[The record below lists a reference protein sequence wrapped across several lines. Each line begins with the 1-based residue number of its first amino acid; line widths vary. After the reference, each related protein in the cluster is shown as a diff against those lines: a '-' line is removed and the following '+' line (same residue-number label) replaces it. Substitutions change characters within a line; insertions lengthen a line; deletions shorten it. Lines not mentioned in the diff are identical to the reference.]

1 MVDVAIA
8 GGGPSGIATALEIK
22 RLAPELDVVILE
34 RNDAIGRK
42 LRATGN
48 GRCNIANT
56 GYESYAEVS
65 DFLARSGVAFRVYG
79 NGLVYPYSESAADV
93 TDQLEAELKAH
104 GIKIRTGYE
113 VKTAEALG
121 GACSTGGTEGAA
133 GTERAAGTEEAAG
146 FVINGK
152 LKCRYLVL
160 ALGGKAGPAFGCLG
174 DGYRLARSFGHSV
187 VTPVPILTPV
197 EIKEFGKS
205 GLSGI
210 RAKGSAILLKDGT
223 EVFRED
229 GEIQFTKFGLSGICI
244 FNMTRHMRY
253 DRGEGLSRFTI
264 MLDLDP
270 ECVIDEFISG
280 RLANAHEEV
289 CRLAAC
295 DLLRTVLR
303 PALAAE
309 VLNQAGVP
317 SDAPAAKLSDAD
329 IAAIVKAAHELE
341 FKPDNIRGWKDAQC
355 TMGGVSLDEIDEA
368 SSESKLAPG
377 LYITGELLDYDGP
390 CGGYNLCN
398 AWYTGMK
405 AGRSI
410 ADDALQN

>member
-65 DFLARSGVAFRVYG
+65 EFLARSGVAFRVYG

-93 TDQLEAELKAH
+93 TDQLEAELKAR

-113 VKTAEALG
+113 VKTTEALG
-121 GACSTGGTEGAA
+121 GACSTDGAADGAA
-133 GTERAAGTEEAAG
+133 GRIADGVAG
-146 FVINGK
+146 FIVNGK

-174 DGYRLARSFGHSV
+174 DGYKLARSFGHSV

-197 EIKEFGKS
+197 EVKDFSKS

-270 ECVIDEFISG
+270 ECVINEYISG
-280 RLANAHEEV
+280 RLANSPEGV
-289 CRLAAC
+289 SRLVTG

-303 PALAAE
+303 PVLAAE

-317 SDAPAAKLSDAD
+317 SDVPAAKLSDAD
-329 IAAIVKAAHELE
+329 IAAIVKATHELE

-368 SSESKLAPG
+368 SSESKLTPG

>member
-65 DFLARSGVAFRVYG
+65 EFLARSGVAFRVYG

-113 VKTAEALG
+113 VKTIEALS
-121 GACSTGGTEGAA
+121 GACSTDRAADGAA
-133 GTERAAGTEEAAG
+133 GRIADGAAG
-146 FVINGK
+146 FIINGK

-174 DGYRLARSFGHSV
+174 DGYRLARNFGHSV

-197 EIKEFGKS
+197 EIKDFSKS
-205 GLSGI
+205 GLSSI
-210 RAKGSAILLKDGT
+210 RAKGSAILLKDRT

-264 MLDLDP
+264 RLDLDP
-270 ECVIDEFISG
+270 ECVIDEFISC
-280 RLANAHEEV
+280 RLANAPEEV
-289 CRLAAC
+289 SRLAAG

>member
-121 GACSTGGTEGAA
+121 GACSTGGTDGASD
-133 GTERAAGTEEAAG
+133 TERAAGTEEAAG
-146 FVINGK
+146 FIVNGK

-160 ALGGKAGPAFGCLG
+160 ALGGKAGPAFGCIG

-197 EIKEFGKS
+197 EIKDFGKS

-253 DRGEGLSRFTI
+253 DRGEGLSGFTI
-264 MLDLDP
+264 RLDLDP

-289 CRLAAC
+289 CRLAAG

-317 SDAPAAKLSDAD
+317 SDTPAAKLSDTD

>member
-121 GACSTGGTEGAA
+121 GACSTGGTDGASD
-133 GTERAAGTEEAAG
+133 TERAAGTEEAAG
-146 FVINGK
+146 FIVNGK

-197 EIKEFGKS
+197 EIKDFGKS

-264 MLDLDP
+264 RLDLDP

-280 RLANAHEEV
+280 RLANAPEEMS
-289 CRLAAC
+289 RLAAG

-329 IAAIVKAAHELE
+329 IAAIVKAARELE

>member
-34 RNDAIGRK
+34 RNDNIGRK

-65 DFLARSGVAFRVYG
+65 EFLARSGVAFRVYG

-93 TDQLEAELKAH
+93 TDQLEAELKAR

-113 VKTAEALG
+113 VKTTEALG
-121 GACSTGGTEGAA
+121 GACSTDGAADGAA
-133 GTERAAGTEEAAG
+133 GRIADGAAG
-146 FVINGK
+146 FIVNGK

-174 DGYRLARSFGHSV
+174 DGYKLARSFGHSV

-197 EIKEFGKS
+197 EVKDFSKS

-270 ECVIDEFISG
+270 ECVINEYISG
-280 RLANAHEEV
+280 RLANSPEGV
-289 CRLAAC
+289 SRLVAG

-317 SDAPAAKLSDAD
+317 SDVPAAKLSDAD
-329 IAAIVKAAHELE
+329 IAAIVKATHELE

-368 SSESKLAPG
+368 SSESKLTPG

>member
-65 DFLARSGVAFRVYG
+65 EFLARSGVAFRVYG

-93 TDQLEAELKAH
+93 TDQLEAELKAR
-104 GIKIRTGYE
+104 GIKVRTGYE

-121 GACSTGGTEGAA
+121 GACSTDGAADGAA
-133 GTERAAGTEEAAG
+133 G
-146 FVINGK
+146 FIVNGK

-174 DGYRLARSFGHSV
+174 DGYKLARSFGHSV

-197 EIKEFGKS
+197 EVKDFSKS

-223 EVFRED
+223 EVFSED

-270 ECVIDEFISG
+270 ECVINEYISG
-280 RLANAHEEV
+280 RLANSPEGV
-289 CRLAAC
+289 SRLVAG

-317 SDAPAAKLSDAD
+317 SDVPAAKLSDAD
-329 IAAIVKAAHELE
+329 IAAIVKATHELE

-368 SSESKLAPG
+368 SSESKLTPG

>member
-93 TDQLEAELKAH
+93 TDQLESELKAR

-121 GACSTGGTEGAA
+121 GACSTG
-133 GTERAAGTEEAAG
+133 GTEEAAG

-197 EIKEFGKS
+197 EIKDFGKS

-264 MLDLDP
+264 RLNLDP

-280 RLANAHEEV
+280 RLANATEEV
-289 CRLAAC
+289 SRLAAG

>member
-65 DFLARSGVAFRVYG
+65 EFLARSGVAFRVYG

-93 TDQLEAELKAH
+93 TDQLEAELKAR
-104 GIKIRTGYE
+104 GIKVRTGYE

-121 GACSTGGTEGAA
+121 GACSTDGAADGAA
-133 GTERAAGTEEAAG
+133 G
-146 FVINGK
+146 FIVNGK

-174 DGYRLARSFGHSV
+174 DGYKLARSFGHSV

-197 EIKEFGKS
+197 EVKDFSKS

-223 EVFRED
+223 EVFSED

-270 ECVIDEFISG
+270 ECVINEYISG
-280 RLANAHEEV
+280 RLANSPEGV
-289 CRLAAC
+289 SRLVAG

-317 SDAPAAKLSDAD
+317 SDVPAAKLSDAD
-329 IAAIVKAAHELE
+329 IAAIVKTTHELE

-368 SSESKLAPG
+368 SSESKLTPG

>member
-65 DFLARSGVAFRVYG
+65 EFLARSGVAFRVYG

-93 TDQLEAELKAH
+93 TDQLEAELKAC
-104 GIKIRTGYE
+104 GIKIRTGCE

-121 GACSTGGTEGAA
+121 GACSTDGAADGAA
-133 GTERAAGTEEAAG
+133 GRIADGAAG
-146 FVINGK
+146 FIVNGK

-174 DGYRLARSFGHSV
+174 DGYKLARSFGHSV

-197 EIKEFGKS
+197 EVKDFSKS

-253 DRGEGLSRFTI
+253 DRGEGLSKFTI

-270 ECVIDEFISG
+270 ECVINEYISG
-280 RLANAHEEV
+280 RLANSPEGV
-289 CRLAAC
+289 SRLVAG

-317 SDAPAAKLSDAD
+317 SDVPAAKLSDAD
-329 IAAIVKAAHELE
+329 IAAIVKATHELE

-368 SSESKLAPG
+368 SSESKLTPG

>member
-65 DFLARSGVAFRVYG
+65 EFLARSGVAFRVYG

-93 TDQLEAELKAH
+93 TDQLEAELKAR
-104 GIKIRTGYE
+104 GIKVRTGYE

-121 GACSTGGTEGAA
+121 GACSTDGAADGAA
-133 GTERAAGTEEAAG
+133 GRIADGAAG
-146 FVINGK
+146 FIVNGK

-174 DGYRLARSFGHSV
+174 DGYKLARSFGHSI

-197 EIKEFGKS
+197 EVKDFSKN

-270 ECVIDEFISG
+270 ECVINEYVSG
-280 RLANAHEEV
+280 RLANSPEGV
-289 CRLAAC
+289 SRLVAG

-317 SDAPAAKLSDAD
+317 SDVPAAKLSDAD
-329 IAAIVKAAHELE
+329 IAAIVKATHELE

-368 SSESKLAPG
+368 SSESKLTPG

>member
-22 RLAPELDVVILE
+22 RHAPELDVVILE

-65 DFLARSGVAFRVYG
+65 EFLARSGVAFRVYG

-93 TDQLEAELKAH
+93 TDQLEAELKAR
-104 GIKIRTGYE
+104 GIKIRTGCE

-121 GACSTGGTEGAA
+121 GACSTDGAA
-133 GTERAAGTEEAAG
+133 GRIADGAAG
-146 FVINGK
+146 FIVNGK

-174 DGYRLARSFGHSV
+174 DGYKLARSFGHSV

-197 EIKEFGKS
+197 EVKDFSKS

-253 DRGEGLSRFTI
+253 DRGEGLSRFKI

-270 ECVIDEFISG
+270 ECVINEYISG
-280 RLANAHEEV
+280 RLANSPEGVSRAG
-289 CRLAAC
+289 

-317 SDAPAAKLSDAD
+317 SDVPAAKLSDAD
-329 IAAIVKAAHELE
+329 IAAIVKATHELE

-368 SSESKLAPG
+368 SSESKLTPG

>member
-65 DFLARSGVAFRVYG
+65 DFLTRSGVAFRVYG

-121 GACSTGGTEGAA
+121 GACSTNGAADGAA
-133 GTERAAGTEEAAG
+133 GRIADGAADGAAG
-146 FVINGK
+146 FIVNGK

-174 DGYRLARSFGHSV
+174 DGYKLARSFGHSV

-197 EIKEFGKS
+197 EVKDFSKS

-253 DRGEGLSRFTI
+253 DRGEGLSRFKI

-270 ECVIDEFISG
+270 ECVINEYISG
-280 RLANAHEEV
+280 RLANSPEGVSRAG
-289 CRLAAC
+289 

-317 SDAPAAKLSDAD
+317 SDVPAAKLSDAD
-329 IAAIVKAAHELE
+329 IAAIVKAAHKLE

-368 SSESKLAPG
+368 SSESKLVPG

>member
-34 RNDAIGRK
+34 RNDTIGRK

-65 DFLARSGVAFRVYG
+65 EFLARSGVAFRVYG

-93 TDQLEAELKAH
+93 TDQLEAELKAR
-104 GIKIRTGYE
+104 GIKIRTGCE

-121 GACSTGGTEGAA
+121 GACSTNGAADGAA
-133 GTERAAGTEEAAG
+133 GRIADGAAG
-146 FVINGK
+146 FIVNGK

-174 DGYRLARSFGHSV
+174 DGYKLARSFGHSV

-197 EIKEFGKS
+197 EVKDFSKS

-253 DRGEGLSRFTI
+253 DRGEGLSRFKI

-270 ECVIDEFISG
+270 ECVINEYISG
-280 RLANAHEEV
+280 RLANSPEGVSRAG
-289 CRLAAC
+289 

-317 SDAPAAKLSDAD
+317 SDVPAAKLSDAD
-329 IAAIVKAAHELE
+329 IAAIVKATHELE

-368 SSESKLAPG
+368 SSESKLTPG

>member
-34 RNDAIGRK
+34 RNDNIGRK

-65 DFLARSGVAFRVYG
+65 EFLARSGVAFRVYG

-93 TDQLEAELKAH
+93 TDQLEAELKAR

-113 VKTAEALG
+113 VKTTEALG
-121 GACSTGGTEGAA
+121 GACSTDGAADGAA
-133 GTERAAGTEEAAG
+133 G
-146 FVINGK
+146 FIVNGK

-174 DGYRLARSFGHSV
+174 DGYKLARSFGHSV

-197 EIKEFGKS
+197 EVKDFSKS

-270 ECVIDEFISG
+270 ECVINEYISG
-280 RLANAHEEV
+280 RLANSPEGV
-289 CRLAAC
+289 SRLVAG

-317 SDAPAAKLSDAD
+317 SDVPAAKLSDAD
-329 IAAIVKAAHELE
+329 IAAIVKATHELE

-368 SSESKLAPG
+368 SSGSKLTPG